1 VHLVHPLG
9 LHWDSRR
16 VKNDVLDA
24 TELAKRLSR
33 GDLPEAWI
41 APPELRELRELV
53 RYRAK
58 LVAFRIS
65 AKAQVHAVMA
75 KLGILP
81 TLDDMFGPGGQK
93 LLDETAFEG
102 AYAIR
107 VASLRDLLEIY
118 GRELAMIEQAVAR
131 RLRGHVGYRAVQA
144 ISGVGPVMAA
154 IFVAEIGDVSRFHS
168 AGHLCSWAGLTPT
181 HRESDIKVTRGH
193 ITKQGSNL
201 VRWAAI
207 EAVVRYH
214 GGAPIAPTYARVA
227 ARRGMMIARVAAARK
242 LLCLVYYGLRDGE
255 IRCLAEAAA

>member
-24 TELAKRLSR
+24 TELARRLSR
-33 GDLPEAWI
+33 SDLPEAWI

-58 LVAFRIS
+58 LVALRIS

-81 TLDDMFGPGGQK
+81 TLDDMFGPGGQRH
-93 LLDETAFEG
+93 LDEMPFTG

-107 VASLRDLLEIY
+107 IASLRDLLELY
-118 GRELAMIEQAVAR
+118 GRELAMIEQVVAR

-144 ISGVGPVMAA
+144 INGVGPVMAS

-181 HRESDIKVTRGH
+181 HRESDTKVHRGH
-193 ITKQGSNL
+193 ITKQGRNL
-201 VRWAAI
+201 VRWACRAPVFRSRSSERQMQVGFGKI
-207 EAVVRYH
+207 RH
-214 GGAPIAPTYARVA
+214 GLSLKVARDEQRLRC
-227 ARRGMMIARVAAARK
+227 RRRSSIWTANAG
-242 LLCLVYYGLRDGE
+242 
-255 IRCLAEAAA
+255 